1 MSYVDAIGTII
12 SEVFDEAEGAFP
24 EFFAS
29 LKDGQLAELK
39 EAAGR
44 LLRQSG
50 RALWK
55 MDAATIKESVM
66 RNWNGVAFMIIGNL
80 AAEQKNNGERI
91 MMFIGKAIAIGIA
104 AVPAIMSMEKGE

>member
-1 MSYVDAIGTII
+1 
-12 SEVFDEAEGAFP
+12 
-24 EFFAS
+24 
-29 LKDGQLAELK
+29 
-39 EAAGR
+39 
-44 LLRQSG
+44 
-50 RALWK
+50 
-55 MDAATIKESVM
+55 M